1 MSQVKAGSAYVELT
15 TNNSKLMRGLADA
28 QKRLQ
33 AFGASTRMA
42 GLKLLASGTA
52 LGAPILASAKMF
64 SDVGDQIQKMAL
76 RTGTSTEA
84 LSTLGF
90 AAEQSGADLV
100 SLEKGL
106 LRMQRTLGDA
116 ASGNQTALESLA
128 ELGLTASQLS
138 SMTPDEQFK
147 TLAEAIKGIEDPA
160 LRTAA
165 AMKIFG
171 KGGAALMHK

>member
-33 AFGASTRMA
+33 SFGAATRMLGTKVFAVGA
-42 GLKLLASGTA
+42 GIAT
-52 LGAPILASAKMF
+52 PILASAKIF

-76 RTGTSTEA
+76 RTGVSTEA

-106 LRMQRTLGDA
+106 LRMQRTVADA
-116 ASGNQTALESLA
+116 ASGNQGAIESLA

-147 TLAEAIKGIEDPA
+147 TIAEAIKGIEDPA

-165 AMKIFG
+165 AM
-171 KGGAALMHK
+171 